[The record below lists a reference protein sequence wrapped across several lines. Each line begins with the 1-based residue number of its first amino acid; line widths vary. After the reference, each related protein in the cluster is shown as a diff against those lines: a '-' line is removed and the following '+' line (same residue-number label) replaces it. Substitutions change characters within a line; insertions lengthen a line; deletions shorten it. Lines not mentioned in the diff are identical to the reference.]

1 MKNKFITILLALI
14 AIVLIIALGILGTII
29 YGEISGEQIIDL
41 SFIEDFGYPTT
52 EYNASI
58 ENTNT
63 ISSSEGTIGNVEG
76 YEPKQSSG
84 KNLP

>member
-1 MKNKFITILLALI
+1 MKNKFITILLTLI
-14 AIVLIIALGILGTII
+14 AIVLIIALGVLGTII

-58 ENTNT
+58 
-63 ISSSEGTIGNVEG
+63 
-76 YEPKQSSG
+76 
-84 KNLP
+84 